1 MESSICKNLLSKIHN
16 NEKYVL
22 NNIYKSWR
30 RILFLFNNYLEKD
43 IERLYI

>member
-22 NNIYKSWR
+22 NNISQV
-30 RILFLFNNYLEKD
+30 LE
-43 IERLYI
+43 EEHSVSV